1 MFPPLCFVDITKG
14 QIAYDKNE
22 KEMKRVLSDKD
33 YKRINNEDKSNNKDK
48 KIVYTFKIKEVI
60 DDIVNKL
67 EGNKR

>member
-60 DDIVNKL
+60 DNIVNML
-67 EGNKR
+67 EGNKQ